1 MRITKRGFLIM
12 DKVFI
17 YTDGSC
23 LYNPGPGGW
32 AAVLVCRGKEKVLT
46 GGEPATTNNRMEL
59 LGAITAF
66 EALKRPCEVVFCSD
80 SKYVTDGLSKNRAK
94 MWRANGW
101 RKADNK
107 PALNI
112 ELWDRL
118 LNAAEPHKIT
128 YQWIKG
134 HAGHPYNERCD
145 ELARSEASKFIKEE
159 GQDGSI
165 S

>member
-1 MRITKRGFLIM
+1 M
-12 DKVFI
+12 DKVEI

-32 AAVLVCRGKEKVLT
+32 AAILVCRGKEKLLS
-46 GGEPATTNNRMEL
+46 GGEADTTNNRMEL
-59 LGAITAF
+59 LGAINAF

-80 SKYVTDGLSKNRAK
+80 SKYVVDGLSKKWAK
-94 MWRANGW
+94 MWRSNGW
-101 RKADNK
+101 RKSDNK

-118 LNAAEPHKIT
+118 LKAAEPHKIE
-128 YQWIKG
+128 YVWIKG

-145 ELARSEASKFIKEE
+145 EAARLEAMKFQKEE
-159 GQDGSI
+159 K
-165 S
+165 